1 MSAGKGYAMRLAL
14 QVYSCVCL
22 YGVSYSAAIKNAID
36 EMPWTWNIKQQVA
49 DQVLLQ
55 VIILLKGVK
64 A

>member
-1 MSAGKGYAMRLAL
+1 MSKTVLTKTPRCPVEIYRIAEQEGFVGDYKKGRAERSEY
-14 QVYSCVCL
+14 
-22 YGVSYSAAIKNAID
+22 
-36 EMPWTWNIKQQVA
+36 IKQQVA